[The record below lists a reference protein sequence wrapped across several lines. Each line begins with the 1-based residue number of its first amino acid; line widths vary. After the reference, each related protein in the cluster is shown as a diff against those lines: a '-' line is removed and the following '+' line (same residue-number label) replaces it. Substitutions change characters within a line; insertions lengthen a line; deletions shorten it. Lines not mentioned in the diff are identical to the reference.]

1 MIFPPQTRLLSSY
14 CRPSLLAE
22 LTSEHMNNPPVVTL
36 SHLEM
41 TTLIDHGIHTLLEM
55 PLPCSLNLV
64 NLRTVWV
71 AQDLTLVKALMVV
84 QHAGVDCNFSEVH
97 MPCEVKVSG
106 DVFLLSLFGLLF
118 VCCSFGGLG
127 IFFKGKQQ

>member
-1 MIFPPQTRLLSSY
+1 
-14 CRPSLLAE
+14 
-22 LTSEHMNNPPVVTL
+22 
-36 SHLEM
+36 
-41 TTLIDHGIHTLLEM
+41 
-55 PLPCSLNLV
+55 
-64 NLRTVWV
+64 
-71 AQDLTLVKALMVV
+71 MVV

-127 IFFKGKQQ
+127 TNFKGKQQ

>member
-1 MIFPPQTRLLSSY
+1 M
-14 CRPSLLAE
+14 
-22 LTSEHMNNPPVVTL
+22 VTL

-71 AQDLTLVKALMVV
+71 AQDLTSVQALMVV

-106 DVFLLSLFGLLF
+106 DVFFIFSLWVIVCLLF
-118 VCCSFGGLG
+118 FWGLG
-127 IFFKGKQQ
+127 TNFKGKQQ